1 MKLNQKKAH
10 IIEVQVN
17 GGKDIS
23 EKVDWARDL
32 MEKKV
37 AIANVF
43 AQDEMIDVI
52 GVTKGHGFKGWF

>member
-1 MKLNQKKAH
+1 
-10 IIEVQVN
+10 
-17 GGKDIS
+17 
-23 EKVDWARDL
+23 

-52 GVTKGHGFKGWF
+52 AVTKGHGFKGLFQIFCFKFFLPNIANNMGKLL

>member
-1 MKLNQKKAH
+1 
-10 IIEVQVN
+10 
-17 GGKDIS
+17 
-23 EKVDWARDL
+23 

-52 GVTKGHGFKGWF
+52 AVTKGHGFKGWFKMFCFKCFYPILPTIWETIVKTGHW